1 MSYAELVAA
10 TNFSFLRGASQPA
23 DMVKGALA
31 LGHNGLGIADRNSV
45 AGVVQAWRYLKDLRK
60 ETGAGRDF
68 KLLTGARLVFADNT
82 PDIVAYPTDRTAW
95 GQLTRMLSAGNL
107 RTEKGNCL
115 LYFADLL
122 KYCEGMALIILPPLG
137 PLVSAEDNQ
146 LHSAMT
152 ILRNRS
158 RNLWIGATMDHQG
171 SDARRLAELRV
182 SSAATGIPLVAVND
196 ALYASP
202 EYRPLHD
209 VMTCIRDGTT
219 ISKAGK
225 LLLANAEHYLKPE
238 SEMERLFAKAPEA
251 IAAIDD
257 VLAAVHFDLA
267 QLAYEY
273 PHEPVPRG
281 YTPQGW
287 LETLIDRKGKKRWPQ
302 GLPDGLQELLDNEIG
317 IIGRLGFAAYFL
329 TVHDIVRF
337 ANKHGILCQGRGSA
351 ANSAICY
358 VLGITSVD
366 PVKHSLLF
374 SRFMSEE
381 RAEPPDIDVDF
392 EHERRE
398 EVMQYIYKRY
408 GRHRAG
414 IVATVIH
421 YRPRSAVREVGKA
434 LGMTEDVTSRLAG
447 LVWGSFGSKPD
458 ESRLREAGFDPD
470 NPEIARLKSL
480 SEQLLNYP
488 RHLSQH
494 VGGFVLTEDR
504 LDETVPIHNA
514 AMEDRTFIEW
524 DKDDIDALGLMK
536 VDVLSLGMLTCIR
549 KSYDMIVSQGGPKFR
564 LDNVPDE
571 DEAVFEMLCAADTI
585 GVFQVESR
593 AQMSMLPRL
602 QPREFYDIA
611 IQVAIVRPGP
621 IQGNMVHPYLKRRDL
636 FRRGQ
641 KAFEFP
647 KPSPPNDPDELID
660 VLGKTL
666 GVPLFQE
673 QAMKLAIVTAKFT
686 DSEANELRRAMATF
700 RNVGTMHKFEEKLVG
715 GMVARGYE
723 RDFAER
729 CYKQIQGFGSYG
741 FPESHA
747 IAFARLAWISAWI
760 KWHYPAIFAASL
772 LNSQPMGFYAPAQI
786 VSMAKGHGVRIL
798 PIDVNHSDWDNAVV
812 PDATASTKEGLAL
825 RLGLRQVDG
834 FQEAWAQAMTS
845 ARPFV
850 SIEDLA
856 RRGKLPSRALH
867 LLADADAVR
876 SLGHDRREGAWE
888 ARRTPPKQL
897 PLFAAMKAD
906 ELGEEEEA
914 GLPAMRL
921 GEHIA
926 ADYQTIRL
934 SLKGHPMQILRPIFS
949 GEGVRSCAEIS
960 ASKNGALAKV
970 AGVVLVR
977 QRPGEGK
984 AIFVTLEDET
994 GVTNVIMWARTFKRF
1009 RLAVMSARLMEVQG
1023 EVQRS
1028 PEGVVHLMT
1037 HRIVDRTVELSKLS
1051 EIDETK
1057 PMLARADEFA
1067 NSVPGRHVDAG
1078 RRHPRDVRILPK
1090 SRDFH

>member
-1 MSYAELVAA
+1 MNAAPAYAELVAA
-10 TNFSFLRGASQPA
+10 TNYSFLTGASQPSE
-23 DMVKGALA
+23 MVEKALL
-31 LGHNGLGIADRNSV
+31 LGHKGIGISDRNSV
-45 AGVVQAWRYLKDLRK
+45 AGVVRAWRHLKLLREELDL
-60 ETGAGRDF
+60 GHDF
-68 KLLTGARLVFADNT
+68 KLLTGARLVFADTT
-82 PDIVAYPTDRTAW
+82 PDVIAYPTDRSAW
-95 GQLTRMLSAGNL
+95 GRLTRMLSDGNL
-107 RTEKGNCL
+107 KTEKGNCL
-115 LYFADLL
+115 LYFSDLL
-122 KYCEGMALIILPPLG
+122 KWCEGMVLIILPPVGSFALAG
-137 PLVSAEDNQ
+137 EGE
-146 LHSAMT
+146 LHSALA

-158 RNLWIGATMDHQG
+158 RNLWIGAVMNRTGCD
-171 SDARRLAELRV
+171 DRRLAELQTLSKTTRI
-182 SSAATGIPLVAVND
+182 SLVAVND
-196 ALYASP
+196 ALYATA
-202 EYRPLHD
+202 ETRPLHD
-209 VMTCIRDGTT
+209 ILTCIRNGTT
-219 ISKAGK
+219 IDKAGRV
-225 LLLANAEHYLKPE
+225 LAANAERYLQPAE
-238 SEMERLFAKAPEA
+238 EMARLFAKAPEA
-251 IAAIDD
+251 ISAIDQIMAK
-257 VLAAVHFDLA
+257 VSFDLG
-267 QLAYEY
+267 QLSYQY

-281 YTPQGW
+281 YTPQDW
-287 LETLIDRKGKKRWPQ
+287 LETLVARKAKKRWP
-302 GLPDGLQELLDNEIG
+302 DGVPKALRGLLDSELG
-317 IIGRLGFAAYFL
+317 IVGRLGYATYFL
-329 TVHDIVRF
+329 TVHDVVRF
-337 ANKHGILCQGRGSA
+337 ANKQGILCQGRGSA

-366 PVKHSLLF
+366 PVKHGLLF

-392 EHERRE
+392 EHARRE
-398 EVMQYIYKRY
+398 EVMQYIYRRY
-408 GRHRAG
+408 GRRRAA

-434 LGMTEDVTSRLAG
+434 LGITEDVTARLAG

-458 ESRLREAGFDPD
+458 EKRLREAGFDPD
-470 NPEIARLKSL
+470 NPVIAQLKSL
-480 SEQLLNYP
+480 SEQILTFP

-514 AMEDRTFIEW
+514 AMKDRTFIEW

-536 VDVLSLGMLTCIR
+536 VDILALGMLTCID
-549 KSYDMIVSQGGPKFR
+549 KAYKMIAANGGASLR

-571 DEAVFEMLCAADTI
+571 DKAVFDMLCAADTI

-621 IQGNMVHPYLKRRDL
+621 IQGNMVHPYLRRREL
-636 FRRGQ
+636 HRKGQ
-641 KAFEFP
+641 KAFDFP
-647 KPSPPNDPDELID
+647 KPAPPENPNELVE

-673 QAMKLAIVTAKFT
+673 QAMKLAIVAARFT

-700 RNVGTMHKFEEKLVG
+700 RNVGTIHKFETKLVE

-723 RDFAER
+723 KDFAER
-729 CYKQIQGFGSYG
+729 CYQQIKGFGSYG

-747 IAFARLAWISAWI
+747 IAFARLAWISAWL

-786 VSMAKGHGVRIL
+786 IAMARGHGVAVL
-798 PIDVNHSDWDNAVV
+798 AIDANCSDWDNVV
-812 PDATASTKEGLAL
+812 VSDAGTKTREGLAL
-825 RLGLRQVDG
+825 RLGLRQIDG
-834 FQEAWAQAMTS
+834 FSEQWANAIMA
-845 ARPFV
+845 ARPFS
-850 SIEDLA
+850 SIEDIA
-856 RRGKLPSRALH
+856 WRASLPSRALH
-867 LLADADAVR
+867 LLADADALR
-876 SLGHDRREGAWE
+876 SLGFDRREGAWE
-888 ARRTPPKQL
+888 ARRTPTDQL
-897 PLFAAMKAD
+897 SLFAATGAQ
-906 ELGEEEEA
+906 ELGKEA
-914 GLPAMRL
+914 EANLPVMRL

-934 SLKGHPMQILRPIFS
+934 SLKGHPMQILRAIFAS
-949 GEGVRSCAEIS
+949 EGIRSCAEIS
-960 ASKNGALAKV
+960 ASRNGAKAKV

-994 GVTNVIMWARTFKRF
+994 GVTNVIMWARTFERF

-1028 PEGVVHLMT
+1028 SEGVVHLMA
-1037 HRIVDRTVELSKLS
+1037 HRIIDRTAELSKLS
-1051 EIDETK
+1051 EIDDGNA
-1057 PMLARADEFA
+1057 PLSRSDEFA
-1067 NSVPGRHVDAG
+1067 RPVYPRGS
-1078 RRHPRDVRILPK
+1078 HPRDVRILPK